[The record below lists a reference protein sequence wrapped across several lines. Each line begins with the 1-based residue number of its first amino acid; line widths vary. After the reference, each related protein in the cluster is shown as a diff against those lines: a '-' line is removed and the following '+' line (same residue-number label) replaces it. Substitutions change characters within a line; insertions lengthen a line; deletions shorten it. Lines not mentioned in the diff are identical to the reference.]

1 MIVMMEGI
9 GAMRLYLMKWICLR
23 WAWVCVAACG
33 GKVEL
38 HTERRGVIYS
48 PSWPLS
54 YPPGVNCSWN
64 IQGNRGD
71 VITISFHSFDV
82 EDTGDC
88 RGDWLLLGPT
98 WKTEYR
104 FCGSALPPPFISSR
118 GRVWVYFHSQANSSG
133 QAQGFRLSYIR
144 GRLGQSS
151 CENDEYLCGNGKCVP
166 RSWCC
171 NGLDECGDNTDERS
185 CAPHPTP
192 AQASLCPLGT
202 LQCSELQSTR
212 CLPVFLRCNGARD
225 CPNGSDE
232 AHCPNTSCGK
242 HFVNF
247 YGTFASP
254 DFFHPNRSLGTDL
267 HCTWFLDTQDPK
279 PLVLQVDLQLG
290 VGDSVQVYDGL
301 GEHAE
306 RLLQSLSHHNNH
318 RRALLESSQG
328 QMSILY
334 HAKPHS
340 PGHGFNATYQVKGYC
355 FRGEHPCGTDE
366 GCYSDLQRCDGYW
379 HCPGGRDE
387 EDCPLC
393 RPGEYPCEGGSGV
406 CYPASERCNNQK
418 KCPEGSD
425 EKNCFNCQP
434 GNFHCGTNLCI
445 FETWRCD
452 GQEDCLDGSDERDC
466 LASVPR
472 KVITAALIGS
482 LVCGLLLVIALGCA
496 FKLYLLRTREYRAF
510 ETQMTRLEAEFV
522 QREAPPSYGQLI
534 AQGLIPPVDD
544 FPVYNPTQ
552 ASVLQNLRSAMRRQ
566 IRRHSSR
573 RSSSRRRLGRL
584 WSRLFHLGSRSRG
597 QIPLLTP
604 PGHTHTNTHT
614 FLSLHSYN
622 TADGGTEEVQE
633 CVGQTPSPCS
643 AMALGL
649 ALQAHTEALCFPDRE
664 SPPSPLSP
672 PSPVSPHSTSDTLED
687 EDVEDDGDDDR
698 CLELSGTRMRSKPST
713 QDPSP
718 KRKDIDSPP
727 GTLDGPKHSSNRS
740 RASRRLVQDLAAELR
755 GVSLLRYTSVGI
767 SPLSSPESP
776 TSSSGQSDEQRSLPT
791 PRRPQTDA
799 YTDSSP
805 GHSPI
810 EDTRKSSGTED
821 VPGDCVRLCILT
833 SSEEEDDETLLV
845 H

>member
-1 MIVMMEGI
+1 MMMERTV
-9 GAMRLYLMKWICLR
+9 AMRLYLVKWICLR
-23 WAWVCVAACG
+23 WAWVCLAACG

-48 PSWPLS
+48 PSWPLN

-71 VITISFHSFDV
+71 IITISFHSFDV
-82 EDTGDC
+82 EDTRDC

-98 WKTEYR
+98 WKAEYR
-104 FCGSALPPPFISSR
+104 LCGSVLPPPFISSR
-118 GRVWVYFHSQANSSG
+118 GRVLVFFHSQTNSSG
-133 QAQGFRLSYIR
+133 LAQGFRFSYIR

-151 CENDEYLCGNGKCVP
+151 CEKDEYLCGNGKCVP
-166 RSWCC
+166 RSWRC

-185 CAPHPTP
+185 CAPKPTP
-192 AQASLCPLGT
+192 ARASLCPPGT
-202 LQCSELQSTR
+202 LECSDIQSTR
-212 CLPVFLRCNGARD
+212 CLPTSLRCNGARD
-225 CPNGSDE
+225 CPDGSDE
-232 AHCPNTSCGK
+232 ARCPDTSCGK
-242 HFVNF
+242 RLVNF
-247 YGTFASP
+247 YGMFASP
-254 DFFHPNRSLGTDL
+254 DFFRSNRSGVTDL

-279 PLVLQVDLQLG
+279 PLVLHVDLQLG
-290 VGDSVQVYDGL
+290 VGDSVRVYDGL
-301 GEHAE
+301 GERAD

-318 RRALLESSQG
+318 RRSLLESSQG
-328 QMSILY
+328 QMSVFY
-334 HAKPHS
+334 HAKHHS
-340 PGHGFNATYQVKGYC
+340 TGHGFNATYQVKGYC
-355 FRGEHPCGTDE
+355 FPGEHPCGTDE
-366 GCYSDLQRCDGYW
+366 GCYSDLKRCDGFW

-393 RPGEYPCEGGSGV
+393 QTGEYPCEGGSGV

-418 KCPEGSD
+418 KCPDGSD
-425 EKNCFNCQP
+425 EKNCFDCQP

-496 FKLYLLRTREYRAF
+496 FKLYSLRTREYRAF
-510 ETQMTRLEAEFV
+510 ETQMTQLEAEFV

-544 FPVYNPTQ
+544 FPVFNPTQ

-584 WSRLFHLGSRSRG
+584 WNRLFHRGSRLRG

-614 FLSLHSYN
+614 VLGLHSYN
-622 TADGGTEEVQE
+622 TVDANTEESWE
-633 CVGQTPSPCS
+633 GAGQTPSPCS
-643 AMALGL
+643 TAALGL
-649 ALQAHTEALCFPDRE
+649 ALQAHSEAFCLPERE
-664 SPPSPLSP
+664 SPPSPFSS
-672 PSPVSPHSTSDTLED
+672 PSPASPRSTSDTLDDED
-687 EDVEDDGDDDR
+687 EEDDR
-698 CLELSGTRMRSKPST
+698 SSELSGARIRPKSST
-713 QDPSP
+713 QCSSP
-718 KRKDIDSPP
+718 KCQEEDSSPGPLDSPKY
-727 GTLDGPKHSSNRS
+727 TTNRS
-740 RASRRLVQDLAAELR
+740 RTSRRLVQELAAELR
-755 GVSLLRYTSVGI
+755 GVSLLRYTSVGV

-776 TSSSGQSDEQRSLPT
+776 TSSSGQSEEQRGLPT
-791 PRRPQTDA
+791 LRAQHTETN
-799 YTDSSP
+799 TDSLTYVLLSP
-805 GHSPI
+805 GQTPLGESK
-810 EDTRKSSGTED
+810 KSSGTED
-821 VPGDCVRLCILT
+821 TP
-833 SSEEEDDETLLV
+833 DEGL
-845 H
+845 

>member
-1 MIVMMEGI
+1 MTVMMERI
-9 GAMRLYLMKWICLR
+9 GTIRLYLMKWICLR

-48 PSWPLS
+48 PLWPLN
-54 YPPGVNCSWN
+54 YPAGVNCSWN
-64 IQGNRGD
+64 IQGSRGD
-71 VITISFHSFDV
+71 VITISFHSFDL

-98 WKTEYR
+98 WKAEYR
-104 FCGSALPPPFISSR
+104 LCGSVLPPPFISSR
-118 GRVWVYFHSQANSSG
+118 GRVWVYFHSHSNSSG
-133 QAQGFRLSYIR
+133 QAQGFRMSYIR

-166 RSWCC
+166 RSWRC

-185 CAPHPTP
+185 CVAPPTP
-192 AQASLCPLGT
+192 ARVSLCPAGT
-202 LQCSELQSTR
+202 LQCSDVQSTR
-212 CLPVFLRCNGARD
+212 CLPGSLRCNGARD
-225 CPNGSDE
+225 CPDGSDE
-232 AHCPNTSCGK
+232 ARCPDTSCGK
-242 HFVNF
+242 RLVNF

-254 DFFHPNRSLGTDL
+254 DFFRPNRSTGTDL
-267 HCTWFLDTQDPK
+267 HCTWFLDTKDPK

-290 VGDSVQVYDGL
+290 VGDSVRVYDGL
-301 GEHAE
+301 GEQAE

-328 QMSILY
+328 QMSIFY

-355 FRGEHPCGTDE
+355 FPGEHPCGTDE

-387 EDCPLC
+387 EACPLC
-393 RPGEYPCEGGSGV
+393 QPGEYPCEGGSGA
-406 CYPASERCNNQK
+406 CYSASERCNNQK
-418 KCPEGSD
+418 KCPDGSD
-425 EKNCFNCQP
+425 EKNCFDCQP

-452 GQEDCLDGSDERDC
+452 GQEDCMDGSDERDC

-496 FKLYLLRTREYRAF
+496 FKLYSLRTREYRAF

-584 WSRLFHLGSRSRG
+584 WNRLFHRGSRVRG

-604 PGHTHTNTHT
+604 PGHTHANTHPE
-614 FLSLHSYN
+614 LSLHSYN
-622 TADGGTEEVQE
+622 TADNSVRESPETT
-633 CVGQTPSPCS
+633 GQTPPSCS
-643 AMALGL
+643 AVALGL
-649 ALQAHTEALCFPDRE
+649 ALQAHNEALCLPDRE
-664 SPPSPLSP
+664 SPASPLSL
-672 PSPVSPHSTSDTLED
+672 PSPNSLHSTSDTLED
-687 EDVEDDGDDDR
+687 EDDEDD
-698 CLELSGTRMRSKPST
+698 RSSAGKQGISA
-713 QDPSP
+713 
-718 KRKDIDSPP
+718 KHKDADSPP
-727 GTLDGPKHSSNRS
+727 GPSERPKRS
-740 RASRRLVQDLAAELR
+740 TSGSRSSRRLVQELAAELR

-776 TSSSGQSDEQRSLPT
+776 TSSSGQSEEQRSCPAFRKAHKNSLADD
-791 PRRPQTDA
+791 R
-799 YTDSSP
+799 
-805 GHSPI
+805 GHSR
-810 EDTRKSSGTED
+810 ESSGVED
-821 VPGDCVRLCILT
+821 VPGDSIRLCRLT
-833 SSEEEDDETLLV
+833 ASEEEEDDDALLV

>member
-1 MIVMMEGI
+1 MERI
-9 GAMRLYLMKWICLR
+9 GAIRLYLVKWICLR

-48 PSWPLS
+48 PSWPLN

-64 IQGNRGD
+64 IQGSRGD

-98 WKTEYR
+98 WKAEYR
-104 FCGSALPPPFISSR
+104 FCGSVLPPPFISSR

-151 CENDEYLCGNGKCVP
+151 CENDEYLCGNGKCIP
-166 RSWCC
+166 RSWRC

-185 CAPHPTP
+185 CATQPTP
-192 AQASLCPLGT
+192 ARVSLCPPGT
-202 LQCSELQSTR
+202 LQCSDIQSTR
-212 CLPVFLRCNGARD
+212 CLPVSLRCNGARD
-225 CPNGSDE
+225 CPDGSDE
-232 AHCPNTSCGK
+232 AHCPETSCGK
-242 HFVNF
+242 RLVNF

-254 DFFHPNRSLGTDL
+254 DFFRPNRSAGTDL

-290 VGDSVQVYDGL
+290 VGDSVRVYDGL
-301 GEHAE
+301 GERAE

-328 QMSILY
+328 QMSIFY

-355 FRGEHPCGTDE
+355 FPGEHPCGTDE
-366 GCYSDLQRCDGYW
+366 GCYSELQRCDGYW

-393 RPGEYPCEGGSGV
+393 LPGEYPCEGGSGA
-406 CYPASERCNNQK
+406 CYSASERCNNHK
-418 KCPEGSD
+418 KCPDGSD
-425 EKNCFNCQP
+425 EKNCFDCQP

-496 FKLYLLRTREYRAF
+496 FKLYSLRTREYSKMCQEIVIHEIF
-510 ETQMTRLEAEFV
+510 LFLTQGICLFFFYL
-522 QREAPPSYGQLI
+522 S
-534 AQGLIPPVDD
+534 
-544 FPVYNPTQ
+544 Q

-584 WSRLFHLGSRSRG
+584 WNRLFHRGSRLRG

-604 PGHTHTNTHT
+604 PGHTHTNTHPD
-614 FLSLHSYN
+614 LSLHSYN
-622 TADGGTEEVQE
+622 TTDDGIEESRE
-633 CVGQTPSPCS
+633 SAGHTPPSCS
-643 AMALGL
+643 TVALGL
-649 ALQAHTEALCFPDRE
+649 ALQAHTEALCLPDRE
-664 SPPSPLSP
+664 SPSSPLSL
-672 PSPVSPHSTSDTLED
+672 PSPNSTRSTSDTLED
-687 EDVEDDGDDDR
+687 EDDEDDR
-698 CLELSGTRMRSKPST
+698 SLEGIRMRSKQGISL
-713 QDPSP
+713 
-718 KRKDIDSPP
+718 KHKDDDSPP
-727 GTLDGPKHSSNRS
+727 GPPDSPKRS
-740 RASRRLVQDLAAELR
+740 TSRLRSSRRLVQELAAELR
-755 GVSLLRYTSVGI
+755 GVSFLRYTSMGI

-776 TSSSGQSDEQRSLPT
+776 TSSSGQSEEQRSFPAFRKPHMDAHTDSL
-791 PRRPQTDA
+791 TDA
-799 YTDSSP
+799 H
-805 GHSPI
+805 GHA
-810 EDTRKSSGTED
+810 RKPSVTEE
-821 VPGDCVRLCILT
+821 VPGDSVRLCRLT
-833 SSEEEDDETLLV
+833 TSEEEDEEILLV

>member
-1 MIVMMEGI
+1 MMERF
-9 GAMRLYLMKWICLR
+9 GAMKLYLMKWICLR
-23 WAWVCVAACG
+23 WACVCLAACG

-38 HTERRGVIYS
+38 HSERRGVIYS
-48 PSWPLS
+48 PSWPLN

-82 EDTGDC
+82 EDTRDC

-104 FCGSALPPPFISSR
+104 ICGSVLPPPFISSR
-118 GRVWVYFHSQANSSG
+118 GRVSVFFHSQTNSSG
-133 QAQGFRLSYIR
+133 LAQGFRMSYIR

-166 RSWCC
+166 RTWRC

-185 CAPHPTP
+185 CAPQPTP
-192 AQASLCPLGT
+192 ARVSLCPPGT
-202 LQCSELQSTR
+202 LECSDIQSTR
-212 CLPVFLRCNGARD
+212 CLPATLRCNGARD
-225 CPNGSDE
+225 CPDGSDE
-232 AHCPNTSCGK
+232 ARCPDTSCGK
-242 HFVNF
+242 HLVNF

-254 DFFHPNRSLGTDL
+254 DFFRPNRSGGTDL

-290 VGDSVQVYDGL
+290 VGDSVRVYDGL
-301 GEHAE
+301 GE
-306 RLLQSLSHHNNH
+306 RPDRILQSLSHHNNH

-328 QMSILY
+328 QMSVFY

-355 FRGEHPCGTDE
+355 FPGEHPCGTDE
-366 GCYSDLQRCDGYW
+366 GCYTDLQRCDGYW
-379 HCPGGRDE
+379 HCPAGRDE
-387 EDCPLC
+387 ERCPLC
-393 RPGEYPCEGGSGV
+393 QAGEYPCEGGSGT
-406 CYPASERCNNQK
+406 CYSASERCNNQK
-418 KCPEGSD
+418 KCPDGSD
-425 EKNCFNCQP
+425 EKNCFDCQP

-496 FKLYLLRTREYRAF
+496 FKLYSLRTREYRAF

-584 WSRLFHLGSRSRG
+584 WNRLFHRGSRLRG

-604 PGHTHTNTHT
+604 PGHTHLNAHT
-614 FLSLHSYN
+614 VLGLHSYN
-622 TADGGTEEVQE
+622 TVDCNAEEPQE
-633 CVGQTPSPCS
+633 GLVQTPSPCS
-643 AMALGL
+643 TTALGL
-649 ALQAHTEALCFPDRE
+649 SLQAHTDALCSAERE
-664 SPPSPLSP
+664 SPLSSFSPTSP
-672 PSPVSPHSTSDTLED
+672 ASPRSSSDTLED
-687 EDVEDDGDDDR
+687 EDEEDDDGSS
-698 CLELSGTRMRSKPST
+698 ELSRMRIRSKRST
-713 QDPSP
+713 EGSSP
-718 KRKDIDSPP
+718 KHKDGDSPP
-727 GTLDGPKHSSNRS
+727 GPSDRPKHSMNRS
-740 RASRRLVQDLAAELR
+740 RTSRRLVQELAAELR
-755 GVSLLRYTSVGI
+755 GVSILRYTSVGV

-776 TSSSGQSDEQRSLPT
+776 TSSSGQSEGHRGLPT
-791 PRRPQTDA
+791 LTKPHMDTQTGLHSDGLL
-799 YTDSSP
+799 SP
-805 GHSPI
+805 GQTPLGN
-810 EDTRKSSGTED
+810 SSGTED
-821 VPGDCVRLCILT
+821 TPGDPLRHCRLT
-833 SSEEEDDETLLV
+833 SNEEEIDNVQFTV